1 MCGITG
7 AYIFKTEKADF
18 SLLNHLFSR
27 SMLRGKDSFGII
39 AWNEYEG
46 WFDYKQLKSGVCKFE
61 DIFIERNLKGL
72 TIIIQN
78 SRAEPTTEWRQ
89 NKTIKDI
96 PPFRNS
102 RFAITHNGIISNDK
116 ELIKEFD
123 LKTDTTIDTSIMPD
137 LLLKKRGICNS
148 IKLIKGGFAF
158 GIIDSKKKSLTLCR
172 NFMPLIIGWQNDII
186 CFASEF
192 SFFPNYDKP
201 FSYWHFW
208 ELPHY
213 SMIEIHADKY
223 SEPIEITEN
232 SIINKQ
238 VIYNNYPNLINNGK

>member
-7 AYIFKTEKADF
+7 AFIFRTEKADL
-18 SLLNHLFSR
+18 SLLNHLFNK

-39 AWNEYEG
+39 AWNEFEG
-46 WFDYKQLKSGVCKFE
+46 WLEYKQMKNCICKFE
-61 DIFIERNLKGL
+61 DIFIKRNLKGL

-137 LLLKKRGICNS
+137 LLLKRGICNS
-148 IKLIKGGFAF
+148 INLIKGGFAF
-158 GIIDSKKKSLTLCR
+158 GIIDSNKRSLTLCR
-172 NFMPLIIGWQNDII
+172 NFMPLILGWQNGII
-186 CFASEF
+186 CFASELC
-192 SFFPNYDKP
+192 FFPNFDSP
-201 FSYWHFW
+201 FSNWHFW
-208 ELPHY
+208 EMPHY
-213 SMIEIHADKY
+213 SLIELNAGNY
-223 SEPIEITEN
+223 SEPIEINEN
-232 SIINKQ
+232 NISENQ
-238 VIYNNYPNLINNGK
+238 VVFHNYPNSLNNG